1 MNEITLGLVR
11 SRSNGAKNLDVWR
24 NRVAIGLTAGL
35 LGLGGVAT
43 IFHSRFSGAPAI
55 AESAASTSPAGQG
68 AAGDIL
74 SAVAALGRIEPQS
87 EIINLGAGAT
97 PNRLDSLFVERGDLV
112 SQDRLLGYLSGHAE
126 QVAQREMFGA
136 QLDEAKRR
144 LETVTTL
151 NLALIQQAEIRQRQ
165 ALEVT
170 PLKISAQESLA
181 ARLEAALANDRDVL
195 ATQLELYRNG
205 NTTRRLR
212 DDRQT
217 LVRQDEF
224 DLSAAR
230 AHLVELK
237 QQFELDKL
245 DAEIQLRLAKAT
257 LERAEAE
264 IPVRSLEKQMELADA
279 RAREL
284 TVRAPVAGRIL
295 NVVVKPGEQVA
306 NGPILTMGDTRRMR
320 AVAEV
325 YETDITRVR
334 LGQAATITSR
344 ALPRPIHGKVVRI
357 GNMVFKNDV
366 LNIDPAARADA
377 RVVEVWIELDDSTLT
392 ARLTNLTVDVLIATP
407 PAAAS
412 PTDATKTTAP

>member
-1 MNEITLGLVR
+1 MNKKL
-11 SRSNGAKNLDVWR
+11 NVWR
-24 NRVAIGLTAGL
+24 NRLAIGATAGL
-35 LGLGGVAT
+35 LVLAGVVALVH
-43 IFHSRFSGAPAI
+43 FRFSGPPI
-55 AESAASTSPAGQG
+55 AESAASQSPEPPA
-68 AAGDIL
+68 
-74 SAVAALGRIEPQS
+74 AVAALGRIEPQS

-97 PNRLDSLFVERGDLV
+97 PSRLDALFVERGDAV
-112 SQDRLLGYLSGHAE
+112 TRGQLLGYLSGHAE
-126 QVAQREMFGA
+126 QVAQREMFAA
-136 QLDEAKRR
+136 QLEEAKRQ
-144 LETVTTL
+144 LKTVTTL

-170 PLKISAQESLA
+170 PLKIAAQEALV
-181 ARLEAALANDRDVL
+181 ARLEAALDNDRDVL

-224 DLSAAR
+224 DLNAAR
-230 AHLVELK
+230 AHLIELK

-264 IPVRSLEKQMELADA
+264 IPVASLEKQMELADA
-279 RAREL
+279 RATEL
-284 TVRAPVAGRIL
+284 TLRAPVGGLIL
-295 NVVVKPGEQVA
+295 NIVVKPGEQVGS
-306 NGPILTMGDTRRMR
+306 GPVLTMGDTRKMR

-334 LGQAATITSR
+334 VGQAATITSR
-344 ALPRPIHGKVVRI
+344 ALQRPIHGRVVRI

-366 LNIDPAARADA
+366 LNVDPAARADA
-377 RVVEVWIELDDSTLT
+377 RVVETWIELDDAVQTE
-392 ARLTNLTVDVLIATP
+392 RLTNLTVDVLIATP
-407 PAAAS
+407 PTS
-412 PTDATKTTAP
+412 TTMTGATRSTTP